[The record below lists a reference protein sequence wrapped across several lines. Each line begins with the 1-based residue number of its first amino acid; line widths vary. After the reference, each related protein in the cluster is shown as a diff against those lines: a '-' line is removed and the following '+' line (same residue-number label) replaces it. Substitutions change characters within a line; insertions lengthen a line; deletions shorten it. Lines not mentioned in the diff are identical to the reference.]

1 MNIKKK
7 HVRQVLDALK
17 PLKLQ
22 KISDTKFRKT
32 IVNNYVTL
40 SMEWNRIQ
48 EEEKALREAHLGALE
63 EDRDEVVKLQQEL
76 QLEKNTEKQLEILR
90 SINKKKAVLDA
101 MRNLGKDIDEYENQ
115 EIEIAGIPQDKLIE
129 AVQAQDFDL
138 GVIEILFPVFCN

>member
-32 IVNNYVTL
+32 IVNNYVAL
-40 SMEWNRIQ
+40 SMAWNKIQ

-63 EDRDEVVKLQQEL
+63 EEQDEVVKLQQEL
-76 QLEKNTEKQLEILR
+76 QLERNVEKQLEILR

-101 MRNLGKDIDEYENQ
+101 MRNFGKDVAEYENQ

-138 GVIEILFPVFCN
+138 GVIEVLMPVFCN